1 MTTLSN
7 KLSAAFL
14 LATAGTVANAADEQL
29 NFQPGLRP
37 TLPVASRQ
45 QQANVSDATLQLTPF
60 VFMFGADASKV
71 LFNAKGSPALDLII
85 TANPSYRESKVTQ
98 NSLTEFLYGYKQWN
112 DPQSGRNSSKAPVY
126 LQRSIDDGASK
137 QVITAFNHR
146 WKI

>member
-71 LFNAKGSPALDLII
+71 LFNAKGSPALD
-85 TANPSYRESKVTQ
+85 
-98 NSLTEFLYGYKQWN
+98 
-112 DPQSGRNSSKAPVY
+112 
-126 LQRSIDDGASK
+126 
-137 QVITAFNHR
+137 
-146 WKI
+146 